1 MCLYKLN
8 ELRLRRR
15 IKKRIISNMIL
26 LLLTNTR
33 GEIRI
38 LLYGIN
44 VRKLDIHVSYVS
56 VSYLEK

>member
-26 LLLTNTR
+26 LLLMNTR